1 MWRGCKEIILV
12 FLVLVFSASGYAQ
25 QIRVGSVRYATDAGR
40 AKITFDVTSSP
51 KHRVFV
57 LDNPSRLVI
66 DVKNAQA
73 GRGLNQPSAAHPL
86 FARVRASAKNESD
99 LRIVIDLK
107 QNVTA
112 KSHKLASNN
121 SDNQHLIIDLLNK
134 NAVIGTDKSKKSTEK
149 LASNKSSSLDEKIGT
164 TTKTSHTKSKRTAN
178 KKPRFVIAIDA
189 GHGGDDPGAKGAN
202 GTHEKLV
209 TLVIAKKLQALINGQ
224 AGMKAKLVRKGDYY
238 VGLRDRMKIARQAGA
253 DLFISIHADAC
264 QNPEAKGASVYTLS
278 RNGAS
283 TEAARWL
290 ANTENA
296 KEKVGGVNLDDKEE
310 VLASVL
316 LDLSQ
321 TATQQ
326 ASASLASNVLK
337 NFQSIG
343 DLHYNTVQKAGFA
356 VLKSP
361 DIPSI
366 LVETAYISN
375 PSDELNL
382 TSNRYQAKMANAIFK
397 GVLNYFDQ
405 LEPSEINRMA
415 KL

>member
-12 FLVLVFSASGYAQ
+12 FLVLVFSESGYAQ

-40 AKITFDVTSSP
+40 AKIIFDVTSSP

-73 GRGLNQPSAAHPL
+73 GRGLNQPSIAHPL

-209 TLVIAKKLQALINGQ
+209 TLAIAKKLQALINGQ